1 MEIKQCIMTNS
12 RCYKEGGRIEPHIG
26 IVVHSTGVN
35 NPNIARYV
43 QPSDDDPN
51 KDAIIADIGKNR
63 YSNDWNHTNVSAG
76 VHCFI
81 GKNLAG
87 DVECYQVLPW
97 NNVAWGV
104 ARGKMLP
111 KGSPCYADSAR
122 KEVACTTTEDNLLPD
137 AVFATLERS
146 GVATWQYK
154 GRSVYIEYRELGSY
168 NYAPTPY
175 FQFEICE
182 DGLKDEAY
190 FSKCMQ
196 TAQELCAY
204 LCQTF
209 NIPVE
214 RVVSHREAWLQGYG
228 SGHSDPDHWQK
239 LFGKDMNWFR
249 SEVTKLMGTTTFKV
263 GDKVKFKSTAMT
275 WISGSTIPA
284 WLKSWEPLY
293 VRQIGSDDTKILVST
308 VPTGDVSGWARAT
321 DLELLEP
328 AVDPTP
334 APQPEP
340 EPEPTPAPTPAPVA
354 TEHYKKLAEL
364 YTAIASEFQAMADGK

>member
-1 MEIKQCIMTNS
+1 
-12 RCYKEGGRIEPHIG
+12 
-26 IVVHSTGVN
+26 
-35 NPNIARYV
+35 
-43 QPSDDDPN
+43 
-51 KDAIIADIGKNR
+51 
-63 YSNDWNHTNVSAG
+63 
-76 VHCFI
+76 
-81 GKNLAG
+81 
-87 DVECYQVLPW
+87 
-97 NNVAWGV
+97 
-104 ARGKMLP
+104 
-111 KGSPCYADSAR
+111 
-122 KEVACTTTEDNLLPD
+122 
-137 AVFATLERS
+137 
-146 GVATWQYK
+146 
-154 GRSVYIEYRELGSY
+154 
-168 NYAPTPY
+168 
-175 FQFEICE
+175 
-182 DGLKDEAY
+182 
-190 FSKCMQ
+190 MQ

-334 APQPEP
+334 EPQPEP
-340 EPEPTPAPTPAPVA
+340 EPEPTPAPTPAPVT